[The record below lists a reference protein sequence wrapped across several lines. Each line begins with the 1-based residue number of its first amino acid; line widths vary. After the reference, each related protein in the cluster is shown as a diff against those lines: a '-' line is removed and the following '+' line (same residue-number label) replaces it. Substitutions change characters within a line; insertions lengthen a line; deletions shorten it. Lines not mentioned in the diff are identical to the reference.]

1 MKTSELQAAV
11 SEPLLGPTTSDSS
24 SGGSN
29 ETLTSVFGV
38 ATYRKCTYKGAT
50 SSMQVSLDS
59 LQFTEA
65 EAAARY
71 YGTLESM
78 AVKSPAVTHPQIAAG
93 VKALQ
98 VTAPGK
104 ASTYLLRKDIVLT
117 LEIYQ
122 PLYKTDI
129 AQKAS
134 LALLPNIVDRLR

>member
-1 MKTSELQAAV
+1 V
-11 SEPLLGPTTSDSS
+11 S
-24 SGGSN
+24 
-29 ETLTSVFGV
+29 V
-38 ATYRKCTYKGAT
+38 
-50 SSMQVSLDS
+50 
-59 LQFTEA
+59 
-65 EAAARY
+65 
-71 YGTLESM
+71 
-78 AVKSPAVTHPQIAAG
+78 G

-134 LALLPNIVDRLR
+134 LALPPNIVDRLR